1 MQLYRNGIF
10 ISVLIVFDVLWF
22 VYRHCR
28 TYQLA
33 IVLLHGFPKVFKL
46 EEIQKK
52 EEKKEAK
59 KKRKEEKARINK
71 QKNEARG
78 NEKEIKVDEFNTKNP
93 NLEDSSRPPRFIDS
107 SQESL
112 LDQSQDSLPNVRSDQ
127 PDKEITLQES
137 KSKRATRLGL
147 KGLDNLNKVFL
158 KFLVKLKQLNYKVS
172 NSYRCIYIIIIIL
185 SVVL

>member
-1 MQLYRNGIF
+1 M
-10 ISVLIVFDVLWF
+10 
-22 VYRHCR
+22 
-28 TYQLA
+28 
-33 IVLLHGFPKVFKL
+33 LLHGFPKVFKL

-78 NEKEIKVDEFNTKNP
+78 NEKETKVDEFNMNNP

-112 LDQSQDSLPNVRSDQ
+112 LDQSQDSLPNVRSDR
-127 PDKEITLQES
+127 PDKEITLQKS

-158 KFLVKLKQLNYKVS
+158 KFLVKLKQLNYQVS
-172 NSYRCIYIIIIIL
+172 NSYRCIYIIIIIIL

>member
-1 MQLYRNGIF
+1 M
-10 ISVLIVFDVLWF
+10 
-22 VYRHCR
+22 
-28 TYQLA
+28 
-33 IVLLHGFPKVFKL
+33 
-46 EEIQKK
+46 
-52 EEKKEAK
+52 
-59 KKRKEEKARINK
+59 
-71 QKNEARG
+71 
-78 NEKEIKVDEFNTKNP
+78 KNP

-112 LDQSQDSLPNVRSDQ
+112 LDQSQDSLLNVRSDQ

-147 KGLDNLNKVFL
+147 KGLENLNKVFL
-158 KFLVKLKQLNYKVS
+158 KFLVKLNYKVS